1 MFGFKGL
8 EKNPTLSTP
17 APHELFKTA
26 HDAEQEFIE
35 VMERLRIFSK
45 HHGSDVKSWFKDFDK
60 HHNGPLLYF
69 SLGWSNPKPGIITK
83 NQFKRGIPQNLL
95 SQSEEDTLIEHYTD
109 PLTGNVNYFK
119 MNNDA
124 NRKVRKNYSTNQQL
138 VAKPIDEEHVYD
150 HIPIGTEEL
159 LISSVIHH
167 HQMLNDAN
175 HILEHIKKSTPF

>member
-1 MFGFKGL
+1 
-8 EKNPTLSTP
+8 
-17 APHELFKTA
+17 
-26 HDAEQEFIE
+26 
-35 VMERLRIFSK
+35 
-45 HHGSDVKSWFKDFDK
+45 
-60 HHNGPLLYF
+60 
-69 SLGWSNPKPGIITK
+69 
-83 NQFKRGIPQNLL
+83 
-95 SQSEEDTLIEHYTD
+95 
-109 PLTGNVNYFK
+109 

-175 HILEHIKKSTPF
+175 HILEHIKKSTPFKKYKLSN